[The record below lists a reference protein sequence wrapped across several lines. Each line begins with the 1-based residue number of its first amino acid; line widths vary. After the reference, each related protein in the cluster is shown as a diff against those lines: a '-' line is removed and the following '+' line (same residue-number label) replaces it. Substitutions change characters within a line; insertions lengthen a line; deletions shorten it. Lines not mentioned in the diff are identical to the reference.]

1 MAVNR
6 DLSAIVLAKWPGP
19 LGSVLDGLAATGA
32 WGIRMAL
39 ETRADRVTFNDWSP
53 EATRLIPENIRRNG
67 LVASAQRGDLRSF
80 LGEGRYD
87 FVDVDPFGPPT
98 PFLASVFD
106 GVKGSAGIGVTP
118 PHPPGLCGAYPRA
131 CAERSRARPP
141 PLPPGGGDGRRN

>member
-53 EATRLIPENIRRNG
+53 ETTRLIRENVRRNG
-67 LVASAQRGDLRSF
+67 LVAKVHRSDLRS
-80 LGEGRYD
+80 LLTEGQYD

-98 PFLASVFD
+98 PFLAAAFD
-106 GVKGSAGIGVTP
+106 GVKGSAGSGT
-118 PHPPGLCGAYPRA
+118 
-131 CAERSRARPP
+131 ARPATATFLRTSPRGGAKSRRAP
-141 PLPPGGGDGRRN
+141 PTWW